1 MMRTTGEANT
11 TTSTTTDAATRDA
24 AREADITDA
33 AASESGLPRPRTWFI
48 VLLVAVGVLTGAGLL
63 LGGAALSGL
72 DATTP
77 MTAVGIATLC
87 YVAAAATGI
96 RWMAWAWAG
105 LGSVLVFGAEL
116 LDVPRWIVLAA
127 VGVVFLVVGLVR
139 RPQVTLPQGIAMVA
153 YFGVAIGALF
163 LAPRIGLVIAGI
175 ALAAHAGWDLVHYRR
190 DAVVNRSLALW
201 CLGLDVFLGGAC
213 VVLAIVG

>member
-1 MMRTTGEANT
+1 MMRTTTET
-11 TTSTTTDAATRDA
+11 TTNAETIPT
-24 AREADITDA
+24 TDA
-33 AASESGLPRPRTWFI
+33 AASAVGAVRPRPWWI
-48 VLLVAVGVLTGAGLL
+48 ALLVVVGVITGAALL
-63 LGGAALSGL
+63 LGGAALGGL

-127 VGVVFLVVGLVR
+127 VGAVFLVVGLVR
-139 RPQVTLPQGIAMVA
+139 RPRVTVPQGIAMVA
-153 YFGVAIGALF
+153 YFGVAIAALF
-163 LAPRIGLVIAGI
+163 LAPRLGLVIAGV

>member
-1 MMRTTGEANT
+1 MRASETNTATTET
-11 TTSTTTDAATRDA
+11 TMNATS
-24 AREADITDA
+24 TDA
-33 AASESGLPRPRTWFI
+33 AASASGSPRPRAWFI
-48 VLLVAVGVLTGAGLL
+48 VLLVVVGVITGGGLL
-63 LGGAALSGL
+63 LGGAALGGL

-105 LGSVLVFGAEL
+105 LGSVLVVGAEL

-127 VGVVFLVVGLVR
+127 VGAVFLVVGLVR
-139 RPQVTLPQGIAMVA
+139 RPRVTVPQGIAMVA
-153 YFGVAIGALF
+153 YFGVAIAALF
-163 LAPRIGLVIAGI
+163 LAPRLGLVIAGV